1 MTHKEA
7 KKAYPSVFTAVHYDT
22 KVSVEIDHSDLDLD
36 KVMDAFQTLIIGMGY
51 HDEAFKHWV
60 LDRADEYRETD
71 REDFKEKLNEW
82 KFDDEDIEVPHSNE
96 HWNADES
103 DFFGVSDEL
112 TEKEEWLENRLSED
126 SFPHYVTNEEADEDF
141 LSTLEQDEQRYEDSH
156 MLTSFPIVD
165 PFTSETKS
173 NFNGATQFI
182 LDFVEMQGDATYT
195 EMNNYYRKAFGSNS
209 FSHILKSLII
219 PYKNRPTRRY
229 LVKTGGGNYEVKVA
243 TPSNWIDLN
252 S

>member
-103 DFFGVSDEL
+103 DFFGVSDEIVYR
-112 TEKEEWLENRLSED
+112 KPKNS
-126 SFPHYVTNEEADEDF
+126 HYVTNEEADED
-141 LSTLEQDEQRYEDSH
+141 SGMGSKTTQTDYANEYNSIWVDEDEIPNEALIIAAQKYKAN
-156 MLTSFPIVD
+156 
-165 PFTSETKS
+165 TK
-173 NFNGATQFI
+173 GVTQAI
-182 LDFVEMQGDATYT
+182 LDMVERQGDATYT
-195 EMNNYYRKAFGSNS
+195 EMQDYYRKTFGSNS

-229 LVKTGGGNYEVKVA
+229 LVKTTSGNYELKIA

-252 S
+252 L